1 MIRVLL
7 VDDQRL
13 LREGIRMI
21 LSKTSGFTVIGEA
34 SNGIEAIAQTEAL
47 LPDVVLMDLRMPM
60 LDGATAA
67 ASIHNQ
73 FPQVQVLM
81 LTGEDDEAQVAEAL
95 RSGAAGYLLKSTP
108 TEDLLQ
114 AIALVHKGYTQLG
127 PGLGKRLIAQFNST
141 SASQPPSTP
150 EAWDKLTMRE
160 QEIAR
165 LIGTGMTNEEI
176 AKQLCISKSTVK
188 NHITKILQRLNVRDR
203 TQVAILTHS
212 L

>member
-13 LREGIRMI
+13 IREGIRMI
-21 LSKTSGFTVIGEA
+21 LSKPPGFDVIGEA
-34 SNGIEAIAQTEAL
+34 NNGLEAIAQAEVL
-47 LPDVVLMDLRMPM
+47 QPDVVLMDQQMPL
-60 LDGATAA
+60 LDGATAT
-67 ASIHNQ
+67 ASITRQ
-73 FPQVQVLM
+73 FPQIRVIM
-81 LTGEDDEAQVAEAL
+81 LTGEEEDSYITRAL
-95 RSGAAGYLLKSTP
+95 RSGAAGYLLKNTP
-108 TEDLLQ
+108 TEELLQ

-127 PGLGKRLIAQFNST
+127 PGLGKRLLAQLNSPANLQ
-141 SASQPPSTP
+141 SSVPD
-150 EAWDKLTMRE
+150 EWDKLTMRE

-165 LIGTGMTNEEI
+165 LIGTGMTNDEI

-188 NHITKILQRLNVRDR
+188 NHITKILQRLNMRDR

>member
-21 LSKTSGFTVIGEA
+21 LSRTPGFSVVGEA
-34 SNGIEAIAQTEAL
+34 RNGVEAIAQTEAL
-47 LPDVVLMDLRMPM
+47 QPDVVLMDLRMPL
-60 LDGATAA
+60 LDGAMATAA
-67 ASIHNQ
+67 IHRQ

-81 LTGEDDEAQVAEAL
+81 LTGEEDTAQVTEAL

-108 TEDLLQ
+108 TEELVQ

-127 PGLGKRLIAQFNST
+127 PGLGKRLLAQLTRPAN
-141 SASQPPSTP
+141 APSSPP

-165 LIGTGMTNEEI
+165 LIGTGMTNDEI
-176 AKQLCISKSTVK
+176 AQQLCISKSTVK
-188 NHITKILQRLNVRDR
+188 NHITKILQRLNMRDR

>member
-21 LSKTSGFTVIGEA
+21 LSKTPGFAVVGEA
-34 SNGIEAIAQTEAL
+34 SNGVEAIAQTEVL
-47 LPDVVLMDLRMPM
+47 QPDVVLMDLRMPI
-60 LDGATAA
+60 LDGAAAA
-67 ASIHNQ
+67 ASIHHQ

-81 LTGEDDEAQVAEAL
+81 LTGEDDDTQVADAL
-95 RSGAAGYLLKSTP
+95 RNGAAGYLLKSTP

-127 PGLGKRLIAQFNST
+127 PGLGKRLMTLLTRSSDNS
-141 SASQPPSTP
+141 QGDIP
-150 EAWDKLTMRE
+150 EAWNKLTMRE

-165 LIGTGMTNEEI
+165 LIGTAMTNDEI

-188 NHITKILQRLNVRDR
+188 NHITKILQRLNLRDR

>member
-21 LSKTSGFTVIGEA
+21 LSKTPGFTVVGEA

-47 LPDVVLMDLRMPM
+47 MPDVVLMDLRMPL
-60 LDGATAA
+60 LDGATAS
-67 ASIHNQ
+67 ASIHRQ
-73 FPQVQVLM
+73 FPQVQVMM
-81 LTGEDDEAQVAEAL
+81 LTGEDNEVQVAEAL
-95 RSGAAGYLLKSTP
+95 QGGAAGYLLKSTP
-108 TEDLLQ
+108 TEDLIQ

-127 PGLGKRLIAQFNST
+127 PGLGKRLMAQLNP
-141 SASQPPSTP
+141 ASGSKTASLPA
-150 EAWDKLTMRE
+150 EWDKLTMRE

>member
-21 LSKTSGFTVIGEA
+21 LSRTPGFSAVGEA
-34 SNGIEAIAQTEAL
+34 SNGAEAIALTQAL
-47 LPDVVLMDLRMPM
+47 QPDVVLMDLRMPL
-60 LDGATAA
+60 LDGAAA
-67 ASIHNQ
+67 TASIAQQ
-73 FPQVQVLM
+73 FPKIQVLM
-81 LTGEDDEAQVAEAL
+81 LTGEEDAAQIAAAL

-108 TEDLLQ
+108 TAELLQ
-114 AIALVHKGYTQLG
+114 AITLAHKGYTQLG
-127 PGLGKRLIAQFNST
+127 PGLGKKLTAQLNDC
-141 SASQPPSTP
+141 ASHRPAAAP
-150 EAWDKLTMRE
+150 EAWDKLTVRE

-165 LIGTGMTNEEI
+165 LIGTGMTNDEI

-188 NHITKILQRLNVRDR
+188 NHITKILQRLNARDR

>member
-13 LREGIRMI
+13 MREGIRLI
-21 LSKTSGFTVIGEA
+21 LSHTENFTIVGEA

-47 LPDVVLMDLRMPM
+47 QPDVVLMDLQMPL
-60 LDGATAA
+60 LDGATAT
-67 ASIHNQ
+67 ASITHQ
-73 FPQVQVLM
+73 FPNTKVII
-81 LTGEDDEAQVAEAL
+81 LTAEDQDGTIAQAL
-95 RSGAAGYLLKSTP
+95 RSGASGYLLKTTP
-108 TEDLLQ
+108 TEDLIQ
-114 AIALVHKGYTQLG
+114 TIALIHKGYTQLG
-127 PGLGKRLIAQFNST
+127 PGLGQRLLDQLST
-141 SASQPPSTP
+141 TPSLP
-150 EAWDKLTMRE
+150 DEWDNLTLRE
-160 QEIAR
+160 QEVAR
-165 LIGTGMTNEEI
+165 LIGTGMSNDEI

>member
-21 LSKTSGFTVIGEA
+21 LNKTPGFTVLGEA
-34 SNGIEAIAQTEAL
+34 SNGVEAIAQTEAL
-47 LPDVVLMDLRMPM
+47 QPDIVLMDLRMPL
-60 LDGATAA
+60 LDGVAAT
-67 ASIHNQ
+67 ASIHHQ
-73 FPQVQVLM
+73 FPQMPVLI
-81 LTGEDDEAQVAEAL
+81 LTGEADEAQIIEAL
-95 RSGAAGYLLKSTP
+95 QSGAAGYLLKSTP

-114 AIALVHKGYTQLG
+114 AIALAHKGYLQLG
-127 PGLGKRLIAQFNST
+127 PGIGQRLIARLQSGE
-141 SASQPPSTP
+141 ASQPPSLP
-150 EAWDKLTMRE
+150 ETWDKLTLRE

-165 LIGTGMTNEEI
+165 LIGTGLSNDEI
-176 AKQLCISKSTVK
+176 AKRLCISRSTVK

-203 TQVAILTHS
+203 TQVAILTHN

>member
-21 LSKTSGFTVIGEA
+21 LSRTPGFAAVGEA
-34 SNGIEAIAQTEAL
+34 SNGAEAIALTQTL
-47 LPDVVLMDLRMPM
+47 QPDVVLMDLRMPL
-60 LDGATAA
+60 LDGAAA
-67 ASIHNQ
+67 TASITQQ
-73 FPQVQVLM
+73 FPHIQVLM
-81 LTGEDDEAQVAEAL
+81 LTGEEDAAQIAAAL

-108 TEDLLQ
+108 TAELLQ
-114 AIALVHKGYTQLG
+114 AIALAHKGYTQLG
-127 PGLGKRLIAQFNST
+127 PGLGKKLTAQLNDC
-141 SASQPPSTP
+141 ASHRPAAVP
-150 EAWDKLTMRE
+150 EAWDKLTVRE

-165 LIGTGMTNEEI
+165 LIGTGMTNDEI

-188 NHITKILQRLNVRDR
+188 NHITKILQRLNARDR